1 MSTLAFSLG
10 VKFKKEDFMSGI
22 ETIEFKKLR
31 ASGAVSIFQIKTCEC
46 EECTEEIPKS
56 KKFCSSS
63 CKRKNEGIEENGY
76 R

>member
-10 VKFKKEDFMSGI
+10 VKFKKEDFMNGV
-22 ETIEFKKLR
+22 EMIEFKKLR
-31 ASGAVSIFQIKTCEC
+31 ASGAVSIFQIKICDC
-46 EECTEEIPKS
+46 EECREEIPKS
-56 KKFCSSS
+56 KKFCSLN